1 LPSIQRQYSERRK
14 EMNSRQ
20 ITILFTVVLIIILFS
35 DLRCVATPPLPP
47 PTSYVVSVL
56 DSTTGEFVGSP
67 TIILRTYEYNNY
79 SGTFKDIV
87 LKSPDEIP
95 IFVIPNTTIH
105 LVARKEGYKD
115 SEPYI
120 YNVSENPPKYGIVFV
135 HTFYLDPLPTTKVN
149 IYTKEKGGNRLS
161 IENATIK
168 AKAINSNENFTGK
181 TDENGLFTFET
192 RMINY
197 EITVTKEGYYDHY
210 QTFEV
215 DHNVSEMNLTITLEE
230 TPPVY
235 HRGVYLTIKNSEGKP
250 ISNATVNIRSVYSDE
265 VNLTNTTDENGI
277 VMFVL
282 TSDDYYIYVYTDT
295 YGSEKFVRWISNKG
309 SAYEDDLQMGVG
321 EGTPI
326 EQPEHKVEYKAFNV
340 PPTLII
346 FIVIIL
352 FVILLLV
359 FKVVKKPKEVENKY
373 SL

>member
-1 LPSIQRQYSERRK
+1 
-14 EMNSRQ
+14 M
-20 ITILFTVVLIIILFS
+20 
-35 DLRCVATPPLPP
+35 
-47 PTSYVVSVL
+47 
-56 DSTTGEFVGSP
+56 
-67 TIILRTYEYNNY
+67 
-79 SGTFKDIV
+79 
-87 LKSPDEIP
+87 
-95 IFVIPNTTIH
+95 
-105 LVARKEGYKD
+105 
-115 SEPYI
+115 
-120 YNVSENPPKYGIVFV
+120 
-135 HTFYLDPLPTTKVN
+135 
-149 IYTKEKGGNRLS
+149 
-161 IENATIK
+161 
-168 AKAINSNENFTGK
+168 
-181 TDENGLFTFET
+181 
-192 RMINY
+192 
-197 EITVTKEGYYDHY
+197 
-210 QTFEV
+210 
-215 DHNVSEMNLTITLEE
+215 
-230 TPPVY
+230 
-235 HRGVYLTIKNSEGKP
+235 
-250 ISNATVNIRSVYSDE
+250 YSDE

>member
-1 LPSIQRQYSERRK
+1 
-14 EMNSRQ
+14 MNSRQ

-67 TIILRTYEYNNY
+67 VTILRTEEYNNY
-79 SGTFKDIV
+79 YVRSKNMV

-95 IFVIPNTTIH
+95 ILLLPNTTIY
-105 LVARKEGYKD
+105 LVAQKEGYKD

-192 RMINY
+192 RMTNY

-215 DHNVSEMNLTITLEE
+215 DHNVSEMNLTITLEKI
-230 TPPVY
+230 PPPQPVY
-235 HRGVYLTIKNSEGKP
+235 HRGVYLTIKDPEGNP
-250 ISNATVNIRSVYSDE
+250 ISNATVNIRSMYSDE
-265 VNLTNTTDENGI
+265 VSFTNTTDENGL

-309 SAYEDDLQMGVG
+309 SAYEDDLQLGLG
-321 EGTPI
+321 YGIPI
-326 EQPEHKVEYKAFNV
+326 EQPEYEVEYKAFNV
-340 PPTLII
+340 PPTLIV

-352 FVILLLV
+352 FVILVLL
-359 FKVVKKPKEVENKY
+359 FKVVKKPKE
-373 SL
+373 